1 LGTFIDEYKS
11 KLRTPD
17 EAVKVVKS
25 GDWVYLSHF
34 AMFPQALDEALSKR
48 VGEVNDVM
56 VRGVCATVSPK
67 ICAADPEKKSFTYHS
82 GYFSGHERKLG
93 EKGLCYYIPGNYR
106 NSPTFVR
113 NGAFYPPNVAMIQV
127 TTPDNNGYFNFGTA
141 ASYAKAICEMA
152 DIVILEANDQAP
164 WVYGGEQESIHI
176 SEVDYVVEARYSLP
190 ILPTALNATDAE
202 RAIAAFLVE
211 EIEDGSCLQFGI
223 GGMPTTIAKM
233 IADSDLKDLG
243 IHSEMA
249 ATTFID
255 LIEKGKVNGSKK
267 NIDRYKTVFTFSM
280 GEKKLYDYLD
290 RNPAFATYPVD
301 ITNDPAR
308 IALNDKQISI
318 NNTVEID
325 LYGQISSESSGIK
338 QISGTGGQMDF
349 TMGAFQSK
357 GGKPFI
363 CLSSTTTHGGGQL
376 ISRIVP
382 TIKTFSAVTT
392 PRTFAP
398 TVVTEYGKAKLTGKS
413 TWKRAEML
421 IGLAH
426 PDFRDDLI
434 KAAQDQNLWT
444 RTSKIS

>member
-1 LGTFIDEYKS
+1 MFANEYRN
-11 KLRTPD
+11 KLRTPE

-25 GDWVYLSHF
+25 GDWVFMSHF

-48 VGEVNDVM
+48 VGEVKDVM
-56 VRGVCATVSPK
+56 VRAVCATVSPK

-93 EKGLCYYIPGNYR
+93 EKGLCYYLPGNYSA
-106 NSPTFVR
+106 SPVNVR
-113 NGAFYPPNVAMIQV
+113 NGNANPPNVAMIQ
-127 TTPDNNGYFNFGTA
+127 TTSPDNNGYFNFGTS
-141 ASYAKAICEMA
+141 ASYARAICETA
-152 DIVILEANDQAP
+152 DVVILEANDQAP

-176 SEVDYVVEARYSLP
+176 SAVDYIVEASYALP
-190 ILPTALNATDAE
+190 ELPSSTKVTEAE
-202 RAIAAFLVE
+202 LAIAKILIE

-223 GGMPTTIAKM
+223 GGMPNTIAKM
-233 IADSDLKDLG
+233 IGESDLKNLG

-249 ATTFID
+249 ATSYID
-255 LIEKGKVNGSKK
+255 LILKGKVNGAKK
-267 NIDRYKTVFTFSM
+267 NIDRYKTTFTFAM
-280 GEKKLYDYLD
+280 GTKELYAFLN

-308 IALNDKQISI
+308 IAINDKQICI

-325 LYGQISSESSGIK
+325 LLGQISSESSGTK

-349 TMGAFQSK
+349 TLGASQSR

-363 CLSSTTTHGGGQL
+363 CLSSTTTHGGQL
-376 ISRIVP
+376 LSRIVP
-382 TIKTFSAVTT
+382 NIKTFSAVTC
-392 PRTFAP
+392 PRSFAP
-398 TVVTEYGKAKLTGKS
+398 TIVTEYGKANVVGKS

-426 PDFRDDLI
+426 PDFRDGLV
-434 KAAQDQNLWT
+434 KAAQEQGLWT
-444 RTSKIS
+444 RTSKIN